1 MTTIKNYKYQN
12 NSISFEINNEKEN
25 IKISFVNALR
35 RVLVSHLKC
44 YTINC
49 EETKFIEN
57 NSIFNNEFLKARL
70 CLIPIISDKKNVNY
84 NQLMISCKVNNNN
97 EQIKSVYM
105 KDFEIKNYLDG
116 TVYKIEDFCIY
127 PDLLFTKIQEN
138 QEIYFEGH
146 LKYSDAFDGGSSHS
160 TVSGCVCTFKNT
172 NESKDKDVLDNQR
185 DYDLNKNGEPN
196 IYEFSFENIGFYK
209 SENLI
214 HSAFEVLIEKVQ
226 QLRSKFQNYTYENEY
241 YLFDI
246 NDENDTIG
254 NLFSSYLL
262 DESSILYSGYIF
274 EHPLKN
280 NIIFKIK
287 TDKKKEDLLKIMNNN
302 IDKIIKLLKDLE
314 KQFK

>member
-1 MTTIKNYKYQN
+1 M
-12 NSISFEINNEKEN
+12 
-25 IKISFVNALR
+25 
-35 RVLVSHLKC
+35 
-44 YTINC
+44 
-49 EETKFIEN
+49 
-57 NSIFNNEFLKARL
+57 
-70 CLIPIISDKKNVNY
+70 
-84 NQLMISCKVNNNN
+84 
-97 EQIKSVYM
+97 
-105 KDFEIKNYLDG
+105 
-116 TVYKIEDFCIY
+116 
-127 PDLLFTKIQEN
+127 
-138 QEIYFEGH
+138 
-146 LKYSDAFDGGSSHS
+146 
-160 TVSGCVCTFKNT
+160 
-172 NESKDKDVLDNQR
+172 LDNQR

-262 DESSILYSGYIF
+262 EESSILYSGYIF